1 MSAKELATISCTFK
15 FENPEHSGTIVSV
28 FVPALKVKCSGV
40 NAWTSV
46 VLTLSACTN
55 GTVTA
60 GTGLATMIGDS
71 TKVKS
76 FTLALGRKGTKISG
90 VTVTGVIGTS
100 PGQTYTTNILVDS
113 PGQTKVKV
121 E

>member
-1 MSAKELATISCTFK
+1 MSAKELATVSCTFK
-15 FENPEHSGTIVSV
+15 FENSAHSGTIAAV
-28 FVPALKVKCSGV
+28 FVPAVKVKCAGV

-46 VLTLSACTN
+46 VLTCSACTN

-60 GTGLATMIGDS
+60 GAGVGTMMGDS

-76 FTLALGRKGTKISG
+76 FTLALGRKGTKVSNVTITGMIGQSSG
-90 VTVTGVIGTS
+90 
-100 PGQTYTTNILVDS
+100 TYTTNILVDS
-113 PGQTKVKV
+113 PGQSKVKV

>member
-1 MSAKELATISCTFK
+1 MSAKELATTGCSFK
-15 FENPEHSGTIVSV
+15 FENPAHSGTITPV
-28 FVPALKVKCSGV
+28 FVPAIKVKCGGV

-46 VLTLSACTN
+46 VLTCSACTN

-60 GTGLATMIGDS
+60 GTGVGMMSGDS

-76 FTLALGRKGTKISG
+76 FTLALGRKDTKVSNVVI
-90 VTVTGVIGTS
+90 TGMIGQST
-100 PGQTYTTNILVDS
+100 GTYTTNILVDD
-113 PGQTKVKV
+113 PGQTKVKA